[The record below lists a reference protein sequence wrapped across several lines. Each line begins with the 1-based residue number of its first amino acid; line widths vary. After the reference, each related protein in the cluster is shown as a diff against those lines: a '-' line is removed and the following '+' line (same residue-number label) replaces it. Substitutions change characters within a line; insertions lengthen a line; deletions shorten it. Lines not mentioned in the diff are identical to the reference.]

1 MEITLPWLS
10 CALLSLQLL
19 TMIRRRILSINVRL
33 CFISCFNFLLKHT
46 KSRKRTKIERL
57 SFSIALS
64 HFQKQLESCQ
74 LDTYLVAPRPSRFWL
89 VYPKILYCPSRIL
102 CFVESN
108 AATIRDQT
116 RETQRPRY
124 VGEPQLW
131 TFLALSNVVRTWPQF
146 ECLICGCS
154 QSMIELKSV
163 WNCHHISD

>member
-1 MEITLPWLS
+1 MCSLVVAIANNDWSSHSKYKRKVVFYQLFQLS
-10 CALLSLQLL
+10 AK
-19 TMIRRRILSINVRL
+19 TY
-33 CFISCFNFLLKHT
+33 K
-46 KSRKRTKIERL
+46 KSKKGTKIERL

-74 LDTYLVAPRPSRFWL
+74 LDTYLVALRPSRFWL

-146 ECLICGCS
+146 EWLICGCS